1 MFPGFFFK
9 YRMILLIFTGSV
21 RVIEKLE
28 SHGIHEFCFS
38 TRPGKSRNVI
48 FVMESHVTSDTKR
61 RDTEQLAS
69 RGDALKYYMHFDE
82 RQRLQK
88 MLITP

>member
-1 MFPGFFFK
+1 
-9 YRMILLIFTGSV
+9 
-21 RVIEKLE
+21 
-28 SHGIHEFCFS
+28 
-38 TRPGKSRNVI
+38 
-48 FVMESHVTSDTKR
+48 MESHVTSDTKR